1 MGDEIEMTKSGL
13 TIHWALFAKWGWKI
27 FQILLALLLGGH
39 IVMTKATQDRQDQR
53 LDKIDKAIDKCLQGR
68 GE

>member
-1 MGDEIEMTKSGL
+1 MSDEIEMTKSGL
-13 TIHWALFAKWGWKI
+13 VIRWALLTKWGWKI
-27 FQILLALLLGGH
+27 FEVFLALALGGH

-53 LDKIDKAIDKCLQGR
+53 LDKIDKVIEKCLQGR